1 MSDKEQNGI
10 TVSVSNIKDR
20 IWIYGLIILVGGS
33 SALNIVIPTR
43 PDPFTGSDGDYF
55 DDRITVLEFEVKQ
68 CQKRNGNHR
77 ENQAGI
83 LAKLEAN
90 VKNNKDLIN
99 RCLRITGQ

>member
-68 CQKRNGNHR
+68 CQK
-77 ENQAGI
+77 
-83 LAKLEAN
+83 
-90 VKNNKDLIN
+90 
-99 RCLRITGQ
+99 